1 MATTNIEFIQF
12 YGVELEVHFTYSLDE
27 GYSRNSN
34 GDGLP
39 PSLDFEIENVY
50 IKGED
55 VSELIY
61 AGSLWKELE
70 NRILET
76 LNQ

>member
-27 GYSRNSN
+27 GYWRNSN

-55 VSELIY
+55 VSELIL
-61 AGSLWKELE
+61 AGSLWEEVE

-76 LNQ
+76 LND